1 MLHGAGI
8 STYIE
13 TPKWPSFVGKYSSTM
28 EHLGYIPAKS
38 IVSFYWWMYILPLI
52 GEDYKRFKSP
62 VSHLWNM
69 HMVYDLN

>member
-28 EHLGYIPAKS
+28 EHLDHLGYVTVAIPETN
-38 IVSFYWWMYILPLI
+38 IDLP
-52 GEDYKRFKSP
+52 K
-62 VSHLWNM
+62 
-69 HMVYDLN
+69 